1 MPKFK
6 IDTQDNLFE
15 PIEIDINGEVY
26 QSVKLTRK
34 LFREVLKKESKT
46 SAGDMD
52 SLYDQIKLIFPTLT
66 DKTLDDLDIREIN
79 AMLEHAQK
87 EVYNPKYQK
96 KTVEKKIPKSKGR

>member
-15 PIEIDINGEVY
+15 PIEIEINGEAY
-26 QSVKLTRK
+26 HSVKFTRK

-52 SLYDQIKLIFPTLT
+52 SLYDQIKLIFPKLT
-66 DKTLDDLDIREIN
+66 DVTLDDLDIREIN

-96 KTVEKKIPKSKGR
+96 KTIEKKIPKSKGR